1 MKPFNWINHLEPA
14 KGPPPNSTLSFL
26 KWSLS
31 GSFKI
36 LSLSGILSILTGI
49 TEVSAVLLLGLL
61 IDAALNSSVDNPLGN
76 NVFLFSAGLMFFLLV
91 RPIIFGCSSY
101 MQSVIVTPNIFNL
114 VLSRIHRWCIG
125 HSIPFFE
132 NDFAGRIAQKEMQTA
147 RAVTDVVVEILQT
160 VLFALASL
168 IGAALM
174 LLSVNI
180 TLAVAL
186 IIWLVFYIFLI
197 GYFMPIIRLRSGE
210 RASSRAM
217 VTGQIVDTVTNIKTV
232 KLFAHN
238 KHEDREA
245 IKAMENFRTSS
256 IKYGE
261 VAAWFRFCL
270 NGLAGV
276 LPILM
281 VGGSLWFWSTG
292 QVSAGDIAA
301 AGAISLRLSQM
312 IGWVSYVLM
321 TIYSNFGEIED
332 GVKTLT
338 KPYSL
343 ADAKNA
349 FPLKIK
355 NGEIKFKNV
364 SFAYDRDIGGV
375 NIISLTISAGEK
387 VGLVGASGAGK
398 STLVSLLLRLYDPE
412 GGVVK
417 IDDQN
422 LCHVTQESLRKQIG
436 MVTQETALFNR
447 SAKDNILYGKSSA
460 SLKNLI
466 NASKKAEAHNFILD
480 LQDHKGRKGY
490 NAFLGEQGV
499 KLSGGQ
505 KQRIALAR
513 AILKDAPILVL
524 DEATSALDS
533 EVEASIQ
540 KALEIVMEG
549 KTVLAI
555 AHRLS
560 TLNKMD
566 RIIVMDR
573 GKIVENGTHRELLS
587 LGGLYAKYWARQS
600 GGFIETYQ
608 AAE

>member
-1 MKPFNWINHLEPA
+1 MKLFNCIKHTEPA
-14 KGPPPNSTLSFL
+14 KGSPPTNTLNFL
-26 KWSLS
+26 FWSLS
-31 GSFKI
+31 GSFKV
-36 LSLSGILSILTGI
+36 LSISGFLSVLTGI

-61 IDAALNSSVDNPLGN
+61 IDAALNSTPQDPLGS
-76 NVFLFSAGLMFFLLV
+76 NVLLFAAGLFFFLLI
-91 RPIIFGCSSY
+91 RPIIFGASSY
-101 MQSVIVTPNIFNL
+101 MQSVIVTPNVFNL

-125 HSIPFFE
+125 HSILFFE

-147 RAVTDVVVEILQT
+147 RAVTDVIVEILQT
-160 VLFALASL
+160 VLFALASV

-174 LLSVNI
+174 LTSVNI
-180 TLAVAL
+180 SLAIAL
-186 IIWLVFYIFLI
+186 LFWLICYFFLI
-197 GYFMPIIRLRSGE
+197 RYFMPIIRIRSGD

-238 KHEDREA
+238 NHEDREA
-245 IKAMENFRTSS
+245 LKAMNSFRASS

-261 VAAWFRFCL
+261 VAALFRFCL
-270 NGLAGV
+270 NGLAGI
-276 LPILM
+276 LPVIM

-292 QVSAGDIAA
+292 NVSAGDIAA

-332 GVKTLT
+332 GVRTLT
-338 KPYSL
+338 KPYNL
-343 ADAKNA
+343 EDTTDATNLNITQGQIN
-349 FPLKIK
+349 FIT
-355 NGEIKFKNV
+355 V

-375 NIISLTISAGEK
+375 NNISLKIRPGEK

-412 GGVVK
+412 KGIVE
-417 IDDQN
+417 IDNQN
-422 LCHVTQESLRKQIG
+422 LNTVTQESLRKQIG

-460 SLKNLI
+460 SFKELVD
-466 NASKKAEAHNFILD
+466 ASKKAEAHDFILN
-480 LQDHKGRKGY
+480 LEDHKGRKGY
-490 NAFLGEQGV
+490 DAHLGEQGV

-540 KALEIVMEG
+540 KALEVVMDG

-560 TLNKMD
+560 TLSKMD
-566 RIIVMDR
+566 RIIVMDK
-573 GKIVENGTHRELLS
+573 GKIVENGTHLELLS
-587 LGGLYAKYWARQS
+587 QKGLYAKYWDRQS

>member
-1 MKPFNWINHLEPA
+1 MSPANWINHKQKA
-14 KGPPPNSTLSFL
+14 FGPPPQRTLRFFHWALKGSFAVL
-26 KWSLS
+26 FLS
-31 GSFKI
+31 GFV
-36 LSLSGILSILTGI
+36 SILTGLI
-49 TEVSAVLLLGLL
+49 EVSAVVLLGLL
-61 IDAALNSSVDNPLGN
+61 IDAALASSADNPISGQVL
-76 NVFLFSAGLMFFLLV
+76 LLASGLLFFLV
-91 RPIIFGCSSY
+91 IRPIIFGAFSY
-101 MQSVIVTPNIFNL
+101 TQSVVVSPNIFNL
-114 VLSRIHRWCIG
+114 ILSRLHRWTLG
-125 HSIPFFE
+125 QSVTFFE

-147 RAVTDVVVEILQT
+147 RAATDVVIEIIHTML
-160 VLFALASL
+160 LALASVV
-168 IGAALM
+168 GAALM
-174 LLSVNI
+174 LTTVNI
-180 TLAVAL
+180 TLSIGLFSWL
-186 IIWLVFYIFLI
+186 ISYIFLI
-197 GYFMPIIRLRSGE
+197 RYFMPKIRQRSREKAGA
-210 RASSRAM
+210 RAL

-232 KLFAHN
+232 KLFAHD
-238 KHEDREA
+238 KKEDDAA
-245 IKAMENFRTSS
+245 IDAMDHFRDFS
-256 IKYGE
+256 IHYG
-261 VAAWFRFCL
+261 VIAAWFRFCL
-270 NGLAGV
+270 NGLSGI
-276 LPILM
+276 LPIML
-281 VGGSLWFWSTG
+281 VGGSLYYWSVG
-292 QVSAGDIAA
+292 NVSAGDIAA

-312 IGWVSYVLM
+312 TGWVSFTLM
-321 TIYSNFGEIED
+321 TLYANLGEVED
-332 GVKTLT
+332 GIKTLST
-338 KPYSL
+338 SYKLGDKDKAPDLLVSKGSINFENVGFTYG
-343 ADAKNA
+343 KNLSA
-349 FPLKIK
+349 
-355 NGEIKFKNV
+355 
-364 SFAYDRDIGGV
+364 V
-375 NIISLTISAGEK
+375 NNISLSIAAGEK
-387 VGLVGASGAGK
+387 IGLVGASGAGK
-398 STLVSLLLRLYDPE
+398 STLVSLLLRLYEPQK
-412 GGVVK
+412 GGIF
-417 IDDQN
+417 IDSIN
-422 LCHVTQESLRKQIG
+422 INEITQSSLRKQIA

-490 NAFLGEQGV
+490 DAFLGEQGV

-560 TLNKMD
+560 TLSKMD

>member
-1 MKPFNWINHLEPA
+1 MC
-14 KGPPPNSTLSFL
+14 
-26 KWSLS
+26 
-31 GSFKI
+31 
-36 LSLSGILSILTGI
+36 
-49 TEVSAVLLLGLL
+49 
-61 IDAALNSSVDNPLGN
+61 AALNC
-76 NVFLFSAGLMFFLLV
+76 A
-91 RPIIFGCSSY
+91 
-101 MQSVIVTPNIFNL
+101 TP
-114 VLSRIHRWCIG
+114 
-125 HSIPFFE
+125 
-132 NDFAGRIAQKEMQTA
+132 K
-147 RAVTDVVVEILQT
+147 
-160 VLFALASL
+160 

-349 FPLKIK
+349 FPLKT
-355 NGEIKFKNV
+355 F
-364 SFAYDRDIGGV
+364 
-375 NIISLTISAGEK
+375 
-387 VGLVGASGAGK
+387 
-398 STLVSLLLRLYDPE
+398 
-412 GGVVK
+412 
-417 IDDQN
+417 
-422 LCHVTQESLRKQIG
+422 QIH
-436 MVTQETALFNR
+436 L
-447 SAKDNILYGKSSA
+447 
-460 SLKNLI
+460 
-466 NASKKAEAHNFILD
+466 
-480 LQDHKGRKGY
+480 
-490 NAFLGEQGV
+490 
-499 KLSGGQ
+499 
-505 KQRIALAR
+505 
-513 AILKDAPILVL
+513 
-524 DEATSALDS
+524 
-533 EVEASIQ
+533 
-540 KALEIVMEG
+540 
-549 KTVLAI
+549 
-555 AHRLS
+555 
-560 TLNKMD
+560 
-566 RIIVMDR
+566 
-573 GKIVENGTHRELLS
+573 
-587 LGGLYAKYWARQS
+587 
-600 GGFIETYQ
+600 
-608 AAE
+608 